1 MCLSGVPSGGMGPV
15 CIQSELH
22 TCSFVCVCGGGED
35 IVLLPGNHV
44 AECVGGGYVSSHAAC
59 SAEAYC

>member
-1 MCLSGVPSGGMGPV
+1 MVWDLYVYN
-15 CIQSELH
+15 QSFIH
-22 TCSFVCVCGGGED
+22 AVSCVCVCGGGGED